1 MSKKLKCVE
10 CHNSIHW
17 AVPNEVNE
25 YNYEYAKY
33 CIEIAKTSIVC
44 DKTMKTKFVNHEQ
57 YCKKFLKKT
66 EIDLKYDSYHQKKL
80 LELEKMIKEYE
91 ESRGIKN

>member
-1 MSKKLKCVE
+1 MGRKILFKAKRKDNNEQVE
-10 CHNSIHW
+10 GYYM
-17 AVPNEVNE
+17 ADP
-25 YNYEYAKY
+25 
-33 CIEIAKTSIVC
+33 
-44 DKTMKTKFVNHEQ
+44 DLDQHEQ

-66 EIDLKYDSYHQKKL
+66 EIDLEYDSYHQKKL